1 MKLIKSLVSLFC
13 ATLTVVANEEQTAEE
28 FLDQYLEENSG
39 VLSEELLQYYKYYR
53 KFLDQQDIDILKK
66 LVQIMESPPNSVKN

>member
-1 MKLIKSLVSLFC
+1 MKLIKSLISLFC

-28 FLDQYLEENSG
+28 FLDQYLEENSDI
-39 VLSEELLQYYKYYR
+39 LSEEALQYYSYYR
-53 KFLDQQDIDILKK
+53 KDLVQDTIGALNV